1 MSKKL
6 LILGGNG
13 FIGAEVIEYLS
24 EHNQNYEFILLNR
37 GHWND
42 WDLATRI
49 KPKILESII
58 FDRKTDSLKEC
69 LKGYLVDTHIIF
81 EALIDFSGYKSKD
94 IKSVIKEL
102 SPDKIKRYIYISSD
116 SIYEVCEEKF
126 SDKGRDVISSEYD
139 AKRPESKSRREF
151 LKEFDS
157 YGHHKLKYKYDE
169 FNN

>member
-1 MSKKL
+1 M
-6 LILGGNG
+6 
-13 FIGAEVIEYLS
+13 
-24 EHNQNYEFILLNR
+24 NR